1 MSENVFLTASEVYA
15 SLYAAEAYASLYDWS
30 GKLVTIFNYDN
41 VCHDEP
47 DPFSADEPDMTG
59 VCE

>member
-1 MSENVFLTASEVYA
+1 MSDDVFLTANG
-15 SLYAAEAYASLYDWS
+15 AYTSLYDWS

-41 VCHDEP
+41 VLHDDP
-47 DPFSADEPDMTG
+47 DPFCADEPDMTG